1 MTGCWRGE
9 VEQVITELQSWQER
23 LGSPEKETPT
33 TDPRVIVKTTLR
45 YLTNNQSRMKYAEY
59 RPQGLPVTTAWMESL
74 VTLLKD
80 AE

>member
-9 VEQVITELQSWQER
+9 VGQVIAELQSWQER
-23 LGSPEKETPT
+23 LGEPPPETPA

-45 YLTNNQSRMKYAEY
+45 YLTNNQSRMKYNEY
-59 RPQGLPVTTAWMESL
+59 RTQGLPVTTVWMESL
-74 VTLLKD
+74 VTLLNE